1 MPYQKPEIVQL
12 GQAVDLILGHKSTLI
27 ESFVPQIPR
36 SSLDSELDD

>member
-12 GQAVDLILGHKSTLI
+12 GQAVDLILGAKSALL
-27 ESFVPQIPR
+27 ESFVPVRPR